1 MWISRRHHF
10 NPSHFLREEF
20 KPAMASL
27 SYYLDRASLYIAL
40 AAAWIAMLGSLYFSE
55 VMGFVP
61 CDLCWYQRILMYPL
75 TLVLLTGL
83 LLRDRHLPKYVL
95 PLSILGIFFSSYHYL
110 LEKTD
115 WFDSVEI
122 CRNGASCTTLWINWF
137 GFITIPFLALVAF
150 TTITVM
156 AVIALMAGEPAE
168 ADEDDEGVVLAR
180 RRAWL
185 PAAAVVG
192 AVLLVFGVLFSNGW
206 QRTAQARELAAEM
219 SVSPV
224 AGAMTPHTTL
234 AGAPLDAT
242 QSEGATLFMEACAAC
257 HGQNA
262 EGVPNL
268 GNTLIDNTFIQSLND
283 TELLQFI
290 HTGRDLNSPENTT
303 GLVMPPS
310 GGRPDLGDAQMN
322 RIIAYLRALQP

>member
-1 MWISRRHHF
+1 MG
-10 NPSHFLREEF
+10 
-20 KPAMASL
+20 SL

-40 AAAWIAMLGSLYFSE
+40 VAAWVAMLGSLYFSE
-55 VMGFVP
+55 VMGFIP

-95 PLSILGIFFSSYHYL
+95 PLSVLGMGVSSYHYL

-115 WFDSVEI
+115 WFDAVQV

-137 GFITIPFLALVAF
+137 GFVTIPFLALVAF
-150 TTITVM
+150 TTITAM
-156 AVIALMAGEPAE
+156 CVIALMAGEPAE
-168 ADEDDEGVVLAR
+168 ADEDDEGVVTAR

-185 PAAAVVG
+185 PVAGTVGVV
-192 AVLLVFGVLFSNGW
+192 LIVFGVLFSNGW
-206 QRTAQARELAAEM
+206 QRTAEAHAQAAEM
-219 SVSPV
+219 AVMPV
-224 AGAMTPHTTL
+224 AGPMT
-234 AGAPLDAT
+234 AASGATLDAT
-242 QSEGATLFMEACAAC
+242 QSEGLTLYREACAAC

-268 GNTLIDNTFIQSLND
+268 GNTLVNNAFIQSLND

-290 HTGRDLNSPENTT
+290 RTGRDLNSPENTT
-303 GLVMPPS
+303 GLVMPAS
-310 GGRPDLGDAQMN
+310 GGRPDLDDVQMGT
-322 RIIAYLRALQP
+322 IIAYLRAQQTQ